1 MTTIQNLIFF
11 LNIKKTIKMKFY
23 NSIEI
28 KLKKFQKDSLKTVG
42 EEIYL
47 WNSLFAF
54 LLLFSHKE
62 LIELSDFVPFIS

>member
-1 MTTIQNLIFF
+1 
-11 LNIKKTIKMKFY
+11 MKFY

-42 EEIYL
+42 EEIFL

-54 LLLFSHKE
+54 LLSFSHKE